1 MFLCENDRFER
12 FDQSSTLKSD
22 FVHKNIEIVDKVVLT
37 MIRFIENMIFSTRSY
52 VVSWPTLTKFLNG
65 FYCAFQQN
73 TPQND
78 QNN

>member
-37 MIRFIENMIFSTRSY
+37 MIRFIENMIFSTRYICSFMAN
-52 VVSWPTLTKFLNG
+52 SHKILERFLLCISTEHTTK
-65 FYCAFQQN
+65 
-73 TPQND
+73 
-78 QNN
+78 